1 MTKVRSQLQQ
11 ELAGLRSQVSDLLVQ
26 VDVIASEANKSVS
39 TTNDGN
45 EVATLRAKNADLR
58 RLLSNMRS
66 IESLQIDFDILKSR
80 VQRLEG
86 DQQTAKNLTSP
97 NCHKRTSSE
106 AELPETDIAG
116 ELPSTPAIDTSPCLA
131 RRRCTRR
138 RTVGMQLDTSD

>member
-11 ELAGLRSQVSDLLVQ
+11 ELAGLRSQVPDLLVQ

-45 EVATLRAKNADLR
+45 EVATLRAENADLR

-86 DQQTAKNLTSP
+86 DQQTAKNLKSP
-97 NCHKRTSSE
+97 NCHKRTS
-106 AELPETDIAG
+106 ELPETDIAG
-116 ELPSTPAIDTSPCLA
+116 ELPSTPAINTSPCLA